1 MPTNNNNNQTALT
14 RLFTLI
20 YATALLVFFTRLQL
34 NILGRK
40 NYILSVIEMADVNQT
55 TSSESA
61 QPSSAPVGE
70 NVDDESAAINLV
82 DLSGEMSEPA
92 VPDNA
97 TNTQQNEALE
107 LEAQNNRMYLT
118 FSWWLLNKGWVSLS
132 GQVREAVTRIFGP

>member
-1 MPTNNNNNQTALT
+1 
-14 RLFTLI
+14 
-20 YATALLVFFTRLQL
+20 
-34 NILGRK
+34 
-40 NYILSVIEMADVNQT
+40 MADVNQT

-61 QPSSAPVGE
+61 QPSSAPVGD